1 MKYYAIDFG
10 NSNTNI
16 ALLETIET
24 TRKEPI
30 SLSHD
35 TIGFHYNPD
44 CPKFLIPSC
53 IFIDGNHKLIGN
65 EAKQYES
72 DPNKKNNYH
81 SNLKNKL
88 KHSNQS
94 EMNEIIDI
102 CGDFF
107 QKLFEQLK
115 LSFNVNDRIVFTIPA
130 FQDSEERDL
139 YLNNFKKV
147 LEKAISNY
155 SKLDKQSVIAFCDE
169 ALAIAVGYRIFQGEE
184 DEESEQDVL
193 CMDIGSFSADATFF
207 ETIDFD
213 SLKSGK
219 TFNTKCNNIL
229 HAGTEITNWIQ
240 AYAIE
245 KGVSCSFDDCEAIKI
260 SFSESSIQTKNSK
273 LAELITKDIFIEILE
288 KNNFYD
294 DLADTCISVLP
305 DDFKQNKSLF
315 LNATYFL
322 YTGGTSRLPDFSK
335 FILKKIW
342 SKLFQSDQEKFPSR
356 MASNLCKDEFPF
368 EACVH
373 GAAWWL
379 WSKWEEQRIIPISD
393 SDFAIEL
400 YQKNDNNDLIAK
412 NVFFL
417 QKGEDISEGIIKA
430 FSIVPANENQ
440 DHFLIKVN
448 RFFGS
453 GNSKS
458 IETIK
463 GSLGSDAEICLKLII
478 QNTGKVDVF
487 VDEDLK
493 TSFSIW

>member
-16 ALLETIET
+16 ALLETTET
-24 TRKEPI
+24 TRKEPV
-30 SLSHD
+30 SLSHK
-35 TIGFHYNPD
+35 TIGFHYNPQY
-44 CPKFLIPSC
+44 PSFLIPSC
-53 IFIDGNHKLIGN
+53 IFIDGNRKLIGS

-72 DPNKKNNYH
+72 DPNKKENYH

-94 EMNEIIDI
+94 EINAIIHI

-107 QKLFEQLK
+107 QKLFEHLK
-115 LSFNVNDRIVFTIPA
+115 LSFSVNDRIVFTIPA
-130 FQDSEERDL
+130 FQDSEERHL
-139 YLNNFKKV
+139 YLKNFKKV
-147 LEKAISNY
+147 LETAITNY
-155 SKLDKQSVIAFCDE
+155 SELDKQSVIHFCDE
-169 ALAIAVGYRIFQGEE
+169 ALAIAVGYRIFQ

-229 HAGTEITNWIQ
+229 YAGTEITKWIH
-240 AYAIE
+240 AYATE
-245 KGVSCSFDDCEAIKI
+245 KNVSCTFDDCETIKI
-260 SFSESSIQTKNSK
+260 SFTEPSVQTTNSK

-288 KNNFYD
+288 KNDFYD
-294 DLADTCISVLP
+294 HLADTCISVLP
-305 DDFKQNKSLF
+305 DDLKNNKSLF
-315 LNATYFL
+315 LIATYFL

-335 FILKKIW
+335 SILKKIW
-342 SKLFQSDQEKFPSR
+342 SKLFQADQDKFPSR

-379 WSKWEEQRIIPISD
+379 WSKCEKQRIIPISD

-400 YQKNDNNDLIAK
+400 YQKNDNDKLIAK
-412 NVFFL
+412 NVVFL
-417 QKGEDISEGIIKA
+417 QKGEDISEGIIKE

-453 GNSKS
+453 GNSKN

-463 GSLGSDAEICLKLII
+463 GALGSDAEICLKLKI
-478 QNTGKVDVF
+478 QNTGNVDVF
-487 VDEDLK
+487 VDDRL